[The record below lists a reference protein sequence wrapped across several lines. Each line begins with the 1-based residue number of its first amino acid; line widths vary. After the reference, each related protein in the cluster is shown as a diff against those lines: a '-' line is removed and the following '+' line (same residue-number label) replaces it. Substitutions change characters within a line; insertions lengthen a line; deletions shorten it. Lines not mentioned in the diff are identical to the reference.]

1 MSGRGNGARQGEAQS
16 KERDSVDTA
25 KRHGSRHADGLPPCR
40 RVGPIHRCGCSSVV
54 ELLPSKQNVVG
65 SNPIARSNFSPM
77 KVATMKLIIDRA
89 ALQRKILEDDYDGEV
104 EAGHP
109 GNLELLVQVMKR
121 QLAASDEPEAD
132 GKASEG

>member
-1 MSGRGNGARQGEAQS
+1 
-16 KERDSVDTA
+16 
-25 KRHGSRHADGLPPCR
+25 
-40 RVGPIHRCGCSSVV
+40 
-54 ELLPSKQNVVG
+54 
-65 SNPIARSNFSPM
+65 
-77 KVATMKLIIDRA
+77 MKLIIDRA